1 MFLYDLPLHN
11 SEEYVHSL
19 LEKYSDKIYS
29 VYFALSSSNF
39 SDARVQSIE
48 VEFNDTLKHLKMLP
62 KHIKKYLT
70 INGRY
75 TPISDYATNRMQT
88 VVEQLKI
95 LKQNDCLDGI
105 LWLDF
110 YFLQRMEQIDREFC
124 STIEAVPSINTFID
138 SFEKMNSQ
146 LMYVHDLGFKPPSKI
161 IIDRTLNR
169 KLKHLAEFT
178 EKVRKHYPE
187 MKVET
192 LVNEGCLYNCPFKV
206 NHDIVI
212 SMVNEEIIPEKT
224 KNYLARSQVNNDFDV
239 GQLNERYGCL
249 NYVQT
254 HPSRFFEM
262 PFIRPEDLDNYQDL
276 VDVVKISGKVKSDQF
291 VFRAIEAYENRKW
304 EGNLLDL
311 LDAAGPLDQYYYV
324 VNDEIP
330 DTFHKMLTTCD
341 KNCLKCGYCGK
352 LKDKVIYKI

>member
-11 SEEYVHSL
+11 SRSYIDSL
-19 LEKYSDKIYS
+19 LEKYADKIYS
-29 VYFALSSSNF
+29 VYFMLSASDF
-39 SDARVQSIE
+39 SDARIQNIS
-48 VEFNDTLKHLKMLP
+48 VEFEDTLKHLKMLP
-62 KHIKKYLT
+62 THIKKYLT

-75 TPISDYATNRMQT
+75 TPISDYASNHIRSI
-88 VVEQLKI
+88 VDKLKV
-95 LKQNDCLDGI
+95 LKEHNCLDGV

-124 STIEAVPSINTFID
+124 STIEAIPSINTFID
-138 SFEKMNSQ
+138 SYEKMNSQ
-146 LMYVHDLGFKPPSKI
+146 FMYVHDLGFKPPSKI

-169 KLKHLAEFT
+169 KMLHLKEFV

-187 MKVET
+187 MKVES

-212 SMVNEEIIPEKT
+212 SMVNEEIMPLKT
-224 KNYLARSQVNNDFDV
+224 KGYLARSQQNNDFDV
-239 GQLNERYGCL
+239 NQLNEKYGCL
-249 NYVQT
+249 NYIQT

-262 PFIRPEDLDNYQDL
+262 PFIRPEDIEQYRGLI
-276 VDVVKISGKVKSDQF
+276 DVVKISGKIKSDNF
-291 VFRAIEAYENRKW
+291 VLQAIEAYENKEW
-304 EGNLLDL
+304 VGNLLDL

-324 VNDEIP
+324 LNDEIP
-330 DTFHKMLTTCD
+330 NTFHKMLTTCD

-352 LKDKVIYKI
+352 LKDKVIHKI